1 MKNITFVTGN
11 KTKILHAN
19 EALAKFGYL
28 VVPEKLLLTEPREEN
43 PKEVVI
49 EKAIQ
54 AFKQI
59 GKPLIVEDSGIF
71 IRALKGFPKTFIRFA
86 EDTIGMAGILKLMEG
101 IEDRNAEFRQSL
113 AYIEPGMEKPKV
125 FSYIDGGYTVADK
138 IYNSDKSEDYGE
150 FDRILIPPNENVP
163 LCMFSKE
170 ENAKRDV
177 TGNQDKIH
185 YKQLAIWL
193 NTRERN

>member
-43 PKEVVI
+43 PQEVVI